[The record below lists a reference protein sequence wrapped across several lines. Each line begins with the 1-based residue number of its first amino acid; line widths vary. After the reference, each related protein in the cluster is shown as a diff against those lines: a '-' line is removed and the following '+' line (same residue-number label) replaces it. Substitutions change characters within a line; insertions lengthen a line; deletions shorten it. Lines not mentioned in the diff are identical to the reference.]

1 MSPSAEAYLK
11 IAVLT
16 LLLAVAGGIIIK
28 HSVAAALKG
37 LKTAFK
43 AELKTDAGRLNLFG
57 MVLFLVAIFVFNL
70 EQLISDSLSVGGLA
84 RSQNRVIAPGIL
96 IGLFIIGSL
105 FCVMYLEKGKD

>member
-1 MSPSAEAYLK
+1 MNPSAKSLLE
-11 IAVLT
+11 IVVLT
-16 LLLAVAGGIIIK
+16 LILAAVGAIIIK
-28 HSVAAALKG
+28 HSVAEALKA

-57 MVLFLVAIFVFNL
+57 MVLFVVAIFVFNL
-70 EQLISDSLSVGGLA
+70 EQLISDSVSVDGLA

-105 FCVMYLEKGKD
+105 FCVIYLEKDKD